1 MSGSDN
7 NEDWPRMNQTQPD
20 KAVQTYVR
28 RWKVYANVTPKS
40 EAATLADLAS
50 QASENG

>member
-1 MSGSDN
+1 MPGSDN
-7 NEDWPRMNQTQPD
+7 NEDWPCMNPTQPD

-28 RWKVYANVTPKS
+28 RWNVYASVILKS
-40 EAATLADLAS
+40 EAATLADLGS